1 MGAICEL
8 CGKDVPE
15 TRSTWVEGT
24 QLKLCKDCQ
33 RFGDKVK
40 SGTSESPTKV
50 VIESRLQQRERRMK
64 TRDIYQEEEAFELA
78 EDYSKRV
85 RDGRNARGWTQEQL
99 GAKINERV
107 TTLSKVESGTMKP
120 TDDLV
125 SKLEKS
131 LTIVLI
137 EKVPLVKPEGKTS
150 RSGSSLTL
158 GDLIKKK

>member
-1 MGAICEL
+1 
-8 CGKDVPE
+8 
-15 TRSTWVEGT
+15 
-24 QLKLCKDCQ
+24 
-33 RFGDKVK
+33 
-40 SGTSESPTKV
+40 
-50 VIESRLQQRERRMK
+50 
-64 TRDIYQEEEAFELA
+64 
-78 EDYSKRV
+78 
-85 RDGRNARGWTQEQL
+85 
-99 GAKINERV
+99 V

-131 LTIVLI
+131 LNIIMI